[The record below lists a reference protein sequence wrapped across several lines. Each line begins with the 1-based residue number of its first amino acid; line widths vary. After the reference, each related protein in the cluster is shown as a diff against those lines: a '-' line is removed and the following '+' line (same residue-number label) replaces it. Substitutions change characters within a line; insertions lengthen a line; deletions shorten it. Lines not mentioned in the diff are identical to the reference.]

1 MTDPFLKLL
10 EDEEYGFL
18 DNEFV
23 LDMVNTSS
31 ITQEET
37 NLEQSQGKKVY
48 NKMDKEVQTN
58 RISISKI
65 DKGLRNVN
73 YIPTKAID
81 YAILGAINDNFPLL
95 IEGDPGVGKTC
106 LAKAVASM
114 LDLPFYR
121 VQFYEGLT
129 ADNILYDYDYQKQL
143 LTIEAI
149 KSSLESELK
158 GKNIADA
165 INIAK
170 NIDFYGKDFLIERP
184 ILKSINSNNRCVLLL
199 DEIDKSSEEIEY
211 TLLEMLDE
219 FSITI
224 PQYGTIKCREDCKPI
239 VFLTSN
245 NYREMSDALKRRCNY
260 LFIKR
265 KTKEE
270 IIEILK
276 LKANISEKLAI
287 GVANCMSKIATLNL
301 KQEPSIAEAIDW
313 ATYLQNNF
321 DESNKDDIDFSI
333 CMLAKNAED
342 TKIIKKS
349 GVLKGV
355 F

>member
-1 MTDPFLKLL
+1 M
-10 EDEEYGFL
+10 
-18 DNEFV
+18 
-23 LDMVNTSS
+23 
-31 ITQEET
+31 
-37 NLEQSQGKKVY
+37 KVS
-48 NKMDKEVQTN
+48 E
-58 RISISKI
+58 I
-65 DKGLRNVN
+65 DASLHNVN
-73 YIPTKAID
+73 YISNKAIN
-81 YAILGAINDNFPLL
+81 YAVLGAINDNFPLL

-114 LDLPFYR
+114 LNLPLYR

-158 GKNIADA
+158 DKSIADA

-184 ILKSINSNNRCVLLL
+184 VLKSISGDKRCVLLL

-224 PQYGTIKCREDCKPI
+224 PQYGTVKCNDDCKPI

-265 KTKEE
+265 KTKSEM
-270 IIEILK
+270 IEILK

-287 GVANCMSKIATLNL
+287 GVANCMDEISKLKL
-301 KQEPSIAEAIDW
+301 KQMPSIAEAIDW
-313 ATYLQNNF
+313 AMYLQNNF
-321 DESNKDDIDFSI
+321 DESNQDDVSYSI
-333 CMLAKNAED
+333 CMLAKNNED
-342 TKIIKKS
+342 SQIIQQS
-349 GVLKGV
+349 GILKGV
-355 F
+355 FK